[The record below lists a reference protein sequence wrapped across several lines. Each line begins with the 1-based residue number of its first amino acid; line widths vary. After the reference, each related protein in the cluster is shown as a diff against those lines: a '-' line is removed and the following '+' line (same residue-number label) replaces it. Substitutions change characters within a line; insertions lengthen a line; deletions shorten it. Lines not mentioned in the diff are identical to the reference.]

1 MLNIIVFN
9 LSVILLTKIYNIQI
23 KTIPV
28 MQYLKSIA
36 LLIVVLLCVQCA
48 TVPLT
53 GRRQLSLVKN
63 SEIIP
68 MSFDQYQTVLKEGK
82 LSTDKEQTALVKKV
96 GVRIQKAVE
105 KYMADNGYSKQLNGF
120 EWDFNLLEE
129 DVVNAWC
136 MPGGKVAFYTGIMPV
151 CQDEKGVAVVMG
163 HEVAHAIA
171 NHGRER
177 MSQGLITNGFLG
189 GVSVAMGQNPTGT
202 QQILMQ
208 SIGAGTQIGML
219 KFSRNHESEA
229 DKLGLIFMSIAGYD
243 PSEAPKFWER
253 MAAQSGGGQP
263 AEFMST
269 HPSHETRISD
279 LNAQI
284 PEAMKYYKASRK

>member
-1 MLNIIVFN
+1 
-9 LSVILLTKIYNIQI
+9 
-23 KTIPV
+23 
-28 MQYLKSIA
+28 MQYLKHVSI
-36 LLIVVLLCVQCA
+36 LLIVLFCFQCA
-48 TVPLT
+48 QVPIT
-53 GRRQLSLVKN
+53 GRRQLSLVSN

-68 MSFDQYQTVLKEGK
+68 MSFDQYQTVLKESK
-82 LSTDKEQTALVKKV
+82 LSTDADQTALIKEV
-96 GVRIQKAVE
+96 GARIQKAVE
-105 KYMADNGYSKQLNGF
+105 KYMGDNGYASQLDGF
-120 EWDFNLLEE
+120 AWDFNLIDE

-151 CQDEKGVAVVMG
+151 CQDEKGIAVVMG

-253 MAAQSGGGQP
+253 MAAQSGGAQP

-284 PEAMKYYKASRK
+284 PEAMKYYEQSGK